1 MIPQEEIEKVK
12 RRFGI
17 IGNSKYLNRAVEV
30 AAIVASTD
38 LSVLI
43 TGENG
48 SGKESFS
55 KIIHGL
61 SSRSNAKFI
70 AINCGAIPEGT
81 VDSELFGHK
90 KGSFT
95 GAIDDRKGYF
105 EEADSGTIFLDEIG
119 ELPLPTQA
127 RLLRVL
133 EYGELIKVGTSKV
146 QKVDLRVVA
155 ATNVDLSHAIQKG
168 KFREDLFYRLN
179 TVPIK
184 VPPLRER
191 SSDIPLLFAK
201 FANDFADKYRAV
213 PVSLESGAQLAL
225 VQYEF
230 PGNIRQLKNLVEQI
244 SILEQERSVSKKVLE
259 EYLSQNPRSTP
270 SLYSEARLSSEVQ
283 EREFIYKM
291 IFQLKHELDSIKG
304 ILSKS
309 KPEESLGI
317 ESEEGQSENLVHGL
331 HLATKNCDNLLK
343 PVENLYE
350 EVKAKECITTAVN
363 DLEEEEK
370 LSINEKEKELIMK
383 SLKRHK
389 GNRKLAAVSL
399 GISER
404 TLYRKIRE
412 YEIE

>member
-1 MIPQEEIEKVK
+1 MLSQEAIEKIK

-17 IGNSKYLNRAVEV
+17 VGNSKYLNRAVEV
-30 AAIVASTD
+30 AAMVATTD

-55 KIIHGL
+55 KIIHDL
-61 SSRSNAKFI
+61 STRSGAKFI

-95 GAIDDRKGYF
+95 GAIEDRKGYF
-105 EEADSGTIFLDEIG
+105 EEADGGTLFLDEIG
-119 ELPLPTQA
+119 ELPLSTQA

-133 EYGELIKVGTSKV
+133 EYGELIKVGVSKV
-146 QKVDLRVVA
+146 QKVDVRVVA
-155 ATNVDLSHAIQKG
+155 ATNVDLSRAIQKG
-168 KFREDLFYRLN
+168 RFREDLFYRLN

-184 VPPLRER
+184 VPPLRDR
-191 SSDIPLLFAK
+191 AGDVLMLFAK

-213 PVSLESGAQLAL
+213 PISLDSSAQLEL
-225 VQYEF
+225 VQYDF

-244 SILEQERSVSKKVLE
+244 SILEPERTVTKEILE
-259 EYLSQNPRSTP
+259 GYLPKNSGLPP
-270 SLYSEARLSSEVQ
+270 SIYAGGRVNDEVQ

-291 IFQLKHELDSIKG
+291 LFQLKHELDAIKG
-304 ILSKS
+304 VLVKS
-309 KPEESLGI
+309 KLEDALDLG
-317 ESEEGQSENLVHGL
+317 EKVAQPVGPLQDLPFFAKGYS
-331 HLATKNCDNLLK
+331 NLLK
-343 PVENLYE
+343 PIENFK
-350 EVKAKECITTAVN
+350 VGAKETLPIGAT
-363 DLEEEEK
+363 DHGLEEDEN
-370 LSINEKEKELIMK
+370 LSINEKERELIMK
-383 SLKRHK
+383 SLKK
-389 GNRKLAAVSL
+389 SNNNRKLAAAAL

-404 TLYRKIRE
+404 TLYRKIKE